1 MKVKNSLLLALSL
14 GLSTV
19 WVMAQERVEVVF
31 SENTPLPS
39 RNATNV
45 DPRMAVRV
53 EFSQAVHQETI
64 NSQTFRLLDSDGQ
77 QVLANVNT
85 DLTGG
90 VATLTPVNILKPESV
105 YKVELNAGIAAAGN
119 RIFNATEWSFTTG
132 KLPVASEDFFCEAV
146 ELEQRNQIT
155 TLTVGPD
162 DQLYVADVHG
172 LIKRYLL
179 DEEGH
184 FSGAEEVTRIDGQ
197 QIIHMVFDPDA
208 SVDNLVLWVSHA
220 KRDAGIWAGKI
231 SKVSFP
237 IRRSEGEADV
247 VDVIVGLP
255 CPETLDHQ
263 PNGLAFS
270 PDGILYQTVG
280 GVATL
285 GGSPNWGAEESLLSA
300 AIIKADVKNP
310 AFNGGVLPCNV
321 QIAGPV
327 NYDPYALNAPVQIVA
342 TGLRNA
348 LGLCFHSTGHLFSA
362 TNGNSWRA
370 GATTPAKDDIPA
382 ITYTPHEA
390 LMRIVPGKY
399 YGHPNPAREEY
410 VLLGGNP
417 TEDKDPWEVP
427 MYPVGTMPEP
437 NFDPTL
443 LYDIREGG
451 GNSANGMEEYRGSG
465 ISGPLE
471 NRLLIA
477 YFSGGRGVQTFN
489 IGHDGRI
496 IHEHPLTNDKG
507 EPLRFNQPLDIAVHP
522 LTGRIYVAVFGNW
535 DGGVRSSGGGI
546 WMVTPLNNSN

>member
-1 MKVKNSLLLALSL
+1 MKVKNSLLVTLWF
-14 GLSTV
+14 GLSTIWTV
-19 WVMAQERVEVVF
+19 AQERVEVVF
-31 SENTPLPS
+31 AENTPSPS
-39 RNATNV
+39 RNAINV
-45 DPRMAVRV
+45 DPRITVRV
-53 EFSQAVHQETI
+53 EFSQAVDQKTI
-64 NSQTFRLLDSDGQ
+64 NNQTFRLLDSEGH
-77 QVLANVNT
+77 QVMANVNT

-105 YKVELNAGIAAAGN
+105 YKVELNANIVAADN
-119 RIFNATEWSFTTG
+119 RIFKATEWSFTTG
-132 KLPVASEDFFCEAV
+132 KLPVASEDFYCEAV
-146 ELEQRNQIT
+146 ELEKRNQIT

-162 DQLYVADVHG
+162 NQLYVADVHG
-172 LIKRYLL
+172 LIKRYVL
-179 DEEGH
+179 DEKGQLVED
-184 FSGAEEVTRIDGQ
+184 EEVVRIDGQ

-208 SVDNLVLWVSHA
+208 SPDNLVLWVSHA
-220 KRDAGIWAGKI
+220 KRNAGIWAGKI

-237 IRRSEGEADV
+237 IRSNEGEADV
-247 VDVIVGLP
+247 VDIIVGLP

-270 PDGILYQTVG
+270 PDGMLYQTVG

-300 AIIKADVKNP
+300 AIIKADVRNP
-310 AFNGGVLPCNV
+310 EFNGRVLPCNV
-321 QIAGPV
+321 QIAAPV
-327 NYDPYALNAPVQIVA
+327 NYNPYVLGAPVQIVA

-370 GATTPAKDDIPA
+370 GATTPTKDGIPA

-399 YGHPNPAREEY
+399 YGHPNPSRDEY

-417 TEDKDPWEVP
+417 TDSKDPWEVP
-427 MYPVGTMPEP
+427 LYPVGTMPEP

-451 GNSANGMEEYRGSG
+451 GNSANGMEEYRGPG
-465 ISGPLE
+465 IVGALK
-471 NRLLIA
+471 NRLLVA
-477 YFSGGRGVQTFN
+477 YFSGGRGVQAFN
-489 IGHDGRI
+489 IGEDGRI
-496 IHEHPLTNDKG
+496 LHEHPLTNSKG
-507 EPLRFNQPLDIAVHP
+507 EPLRFNQPLDVAVHP

-535 DGGVRSSGGGI
+535 DGEVRSSGGGI
-546 WMVTPLNNSN
+546 WMLEPLNNSN